1 MSTQVD
7 FNKQL
12 SYPLIYKQYS
22 KITSMRTPRGKI
34 YPMAISGLYRKIKK
48 IAGFFL
54 LAIYML
60 GSWLRWSRPEGYPNQ
75 AIMIDLPQRRGYFF
89 GIEIWPDE
97 VYYITA
103 ILIMAAL
110 GLFLFTSLFGR
121 LWCGYTCPH
130 TVFVD
135 MFVAIEKF
143 FQGDHNSRK
152 KLDQQI
158 ATPENKKILKKLA
171 THICWLLL
179 GFLFAFGFVSYFY
192 NAPTLL
198 QDVISFN
205 VAPAATIWLI
215 GLTFSTYLMAG
226 YARWRVCM
234 YMCPYG
240 RFQSGMLDNDSYIVT
255 YQAWRG
261 EPRGKKGEP
270 LGDCIDCDKCYQVC
284 PMGIDIR
291 NGLQMACIG
300 CGLCIDACDGVMS
313 KLERDLGLIRYD
325 SENCVK
331 LRSLGK
337 KCKNIFIRPKT
348 IIFATMFAIAFGL
361 MSYQL
366 THKPVMNLSLSH
378 DRSALFTTLP
388 DGSIRNTYQ
397 ARIVNRAQHPRQVE
411 LSIAGLAQAQ
421 FKLQRTTDYAPTAVV
436 ELQPGEEKEV
446 KLFIKV
452 AGTDANPIEKITDF
466 SMVMRDLHSNKI
478 IECNSRFILGG

>member
-1 MSTQVD
+1 
-7 FNKQL
+7 
-12 SYPLIYKQYS
+12 
-22 KITSMRTPRGKI
+22 MRTPKGKI
-34 YPMAISGLYRKIKK
+34 YPMAIKGLYRKIKN

-60 GSWLRWSRPEGYPNQ
+60 GSWIRWSRPEGYPDQ

-135 MFVAIEKF
+135 MFVAVEEF
-143 FQGDHNSRK
+143 FQGNHNARK
-152 KLDQQI
+152 KLDSQEST
-158 ATPENKKILKKLA
+158 AENQKTLRKLA
-171 THICWLLL
+171 THICWLFL

-192 NAPTLL
+192 DAPVLL
-198 QDVISFN
+198 QDLLTFKVSS
-205 VAPAATIWLI
+205 AATAWLV

-240 RFQSGMLDNDSYIVT
+240 RFQSAMLDNDSYIVT

-261 EPRGKKGEP
+261 EPRGKKGDG
-270 LGDCIDCDKCYQVC
+270 LGDCIDCDKCYHVC

-300 CGLCIDACDGVMS
+300 CGLCIDACDGVMV
-313 KLERDLGLIRYD
+313 KLGRNPGLIRYD
-325 SENCVK
+325 SENSVK
-331 LRSLGK
+331 LRSIGK
-337 KCKNIFIRPKT
+337 KCKNLFVRPKT
-348 IIFATMFAIAFGL
+348 IIFAILFTVAFSL

-366 THKPVMNLSLSH
+366 AHKPVMNLSLHH
-378 DRSALFTTLP
+378 DRSALFTVLP

-397 ARIVNRAQHPRQVE
+397 ALIVNRAQHSRQVE
-411 LSIAGLAQAQ
+411 LSVEGLHQAQ
-421 FKLQRTTDYAPTAVV
+421 FKLQRITEYAPNAAIT
-436 ELQPGEEKEV
+436 LQPGEEKEV
-446 KLFIKV
+446 KIFIKL
-452 AGTDANPIEKITDF
+452 DANVAVPIGKNTEF
-466 SMVMRDLHSNKI
+466 SMVMRDLRNGNSTAFT
-478 IECNSRFILGG
+478 SRFILGN